1 MHMQFVRRGFGLA
14 VFAASLVVGQGA
26 FAGDA
31 AKGKIDF
38 TQKYGC
44 FQCHGT
50 EGQGSAATSAGKVLS
65 RTQLPYEAFANFVR
79 TTNRAMPPYREQVL
93 SNADLE
99 DIYAYLQSVPT
110 PPDYKTIPI
119 LNN

>member
-1 MHMQFVRRGFGLA
+1 MRFVRSSFGLA
-14 VFAASLVVGQGA
+14 ALAASLVISQA
-26 FAGDA
+26 ALAADA
-31 AKGKIDF
+31 AKGKILF

-50 EGQGSAATSAGKVLS
+50 EGQGSAVTSNGKVLS
-65 RTQLPYEAFANFVR
+65 RTKLPYETFSAFVR

-93 SNADLE
+93 PNEDLQ
-99 DIYAYLQSVPT
+99 DIYAYLESVPP
-110 PPDYKTIPI
+110 PPDYKSIAI

>member
-1 MHMQFVRRGFGLA
+1 MQVVRSGWGLA
-14 VFAASLVVGQGA
+14 ALAVSLIIGQAAVA
-26 FAGDA
+26 ADA
-31 AKGKIDF
+31 KRGHILF

-50 EGQGSAATSAGKVLS
+50 EGQGGPTSGNRVIS
-65 RTQLPYEAFANFVR
+65 RTKLPYEAFANFVR
-79 TTNRAMPPYREQVL
+79 TTNRAMPPYHEQVL
-93 SNADLE
+93 PDADLQ
-99 DIYAYLQSVPT
+99 DIYAYLQSVPP

>member
-1 MHMQFVRRGFGLA
+1 MRFVRSGLGLA
-14 VFAASLVVGQGA
+14 ALAAGLVIGHA
-26 FAGDA
+26 ALAADA

-38 TQKYGC
+38 TEKYGC

-50 EGQGSAATSAGKVLS
+50 EGQGSTATSAGKVLS

-79 TTNRAMPPYREQVL
+79 TTNRSMPPYREQVL
-93 SNADLE
+93 PNADLQ
-99 DIYAYLQSVPT
+99 DIYAYLQSVPP
-110 PPDYKTIPI
+110 PPDYKSIPI